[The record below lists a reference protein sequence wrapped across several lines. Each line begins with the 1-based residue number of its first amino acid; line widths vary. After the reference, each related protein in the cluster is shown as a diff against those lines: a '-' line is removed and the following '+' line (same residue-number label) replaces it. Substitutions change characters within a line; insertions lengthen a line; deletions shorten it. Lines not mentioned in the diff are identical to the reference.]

1 MHSDPSLPR
10 GKHRHSPWTEEL
22 TEALYNSFTHPQTPR
37 GLKSLLKFLPA
48 TRKGSERQTPTCLLG
63 CISAS
68 SQAAAGA
75 GRRARPR
82 RSERETI
89 CFHRK
94 QTSLI
99 FQSRQA
105 LPPRSPFGSSRAR
118 TRPCCG
124 AFLQE
129 ELEQPWCSAW
139 YPRRTPLRAVTPL
152 IVISAHSAS
161 PGDHPHQA
169 GRQEKGTGNSPK
181 SQHHLPAKR
190 GWCQRDPLLQA
201 ASWKRP
207 VNGHS
212 AAHPLKTTGRI
223 SPKTRAILR
232 ICVSTKYFRLQ
243 VLERG
248 NQRKKRHLMRACK
261 ALGVAGRS
269 LEQTLSKDFL
279 PWKRTGRAPK
289 PGRWRSISS
298 PGAAPAEEPPCNS
311 SIFPQQF
318 ENLAQTFH
326 PRLRNESTCRPL
338 APKPSQA
345 AQM

>member
-1 MHSDPSLPR
+1 MQHRVPPAHPSPCCYTIYCDLRPIYVTWGSPTSGR
-10 GKHRHSPWTEEL
+10 PPGKGDWKQPKVTTSSPCKK
-22 TEALYNSFTHPQTPR
+22 
-37 GLKSLLKFLPA
+37 GLVP
-48 TRKGSERQTPTCLLG
+48 KGSLV
-63 CISAS
+63 AS
-68 SQAAAGA
+68 SQ
-75 GRRARPR
+75 
-82 RSERETI
+82 
-89 CFHRK
+89 
-94 QTSLI
+94 
-99 FQSRQA
+99 
-105 LPPRSPFGSSRAR
+105 
-118 TRPCCG
+118 
-124 AFLQE
+124 
-129 ELEQPWCSAW
+129 LE
-139 YPRRTPLRAVTPL
+139 
-152 IVISAHSAS
+152 AS
-161 PGDHPHQA
+161 
-169 GRQEKGTGNSPK
+169 
-181 SQHHLPAKR
+181 
-190 GWCQRDPLLQA
+190 
-201 ASWKRP
+201 

-212 AAHPLKTTGRI
+212 AAHPLKTTGHI